1 MMRDQYTRE
10 RVLAVLM
17 TVMKR
22 KRFNPISVAEIQQ
35 EIVKMMN
42 YHQAIERRAIY
53 RDLEAIE
60 AVGLPIKIH
69 RGKNNRLLAFMDGG
83 MT

>member
-1 MMRDQYTRE
+1 MRDQYTRE

-22 KRFNPISVAEIQQ
+22 KRFNPITVAEIQQ

>member
-1 MMRDQYTRE
+1 MRDQYTRE

>member
-1 MMRDQYTRE
+1 MRDQYTRE

-22 KRFNPISVAEIQQ
+22 KRFNPITVAEIQQ

-83 MT
+83 IT

>member
-1 MMRDQYTRE
+1 MRDQYTRE

-22 KRFNPISVAEIQQ
+22 KRFNPITVQEIQQ

-60 AVGLPIKIH
+60 AGDFQYPTANPA
-69 RGKNNRLLAFMDGG
+69 R
-83 MT
+83 

>member
-1 MMRDQYTRE
+1 MRDQYTRE

-22 KRFNPISVAEIQQ
+22 KRFNPITVQEIQQ

>member
-1 MMRDQYTRE
+1 MRDQYTRE

-22 KRFNPISVAEIQQ
+22 KRFNPITVAEIQK